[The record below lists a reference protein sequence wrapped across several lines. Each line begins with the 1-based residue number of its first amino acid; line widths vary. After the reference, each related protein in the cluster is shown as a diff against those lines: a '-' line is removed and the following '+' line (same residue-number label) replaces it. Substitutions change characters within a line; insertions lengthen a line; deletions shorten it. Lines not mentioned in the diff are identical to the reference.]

1 VYGVVGKT
9 MLVDV
14 GLEMLS
20 DPVGFVEVFGVDTG
34 DMIMLVKLDVLD

>member
-20 DPVGFVEVFGVDTG
+20 IPVGFVEVLGVDTG
-34 DMIMLVKLDVLD
+34 GMIMLVKLDVLD